1 MFYRPSWANRH
12 SLRVHVGM
20 CATLQTIALPVL
32 SRSSVVVV
40 GFAMVAH
47 SWAGTHMGL
56 HLLLA
61 VFAVMLGSWP
71 SSSANTLQAGVTSL
85 CLASSESQCFPHCF
99 ACKHSLL
106 VGLRWVHFY
115 LPTWLCACWLPLM
128 TFLSLSHQQI
138 VIATNEKVA

>member
-1 MFYRPSWANRH
+1 MFYRPSWAINRH

-20 CATLQTIALPVL
+20 CAKLQSIALPVL

-47 SWAGTHMGL
+47 SWAGTHMSL

-61 VFAVMLGSWP
+61 VFAVTLGSWQLTHCKR
-71 SSSANTLQAGVTSL
+71 AYLFFALTAQEVNA
-85 CLASSESQCFPHCF
+85 FPHRF

-106 VGLRWVHFY
+106 VGLGWVHLY
-115 LPTWLCACWLPLM
+115 LPTWLCGCCLTLM
-128 TFLSLSHQQI
+128 TFLSLSHQQT
-138 VIATNEKVA
+138 TNEKAA